1 MKRHVVLTSGR
12 SGSNHLVAAINQ
24 HPSLCNFGEVLGSWT
39 LPSRLWTP
47 VRWFGASSARLLETV
62 YSSEA
67 VYYTAQ
73 SLSFASRKLGRQAT
87 HFRHRKRLAS
97 LGVKEFFIH
106 LGDPEVLGWFEAC
119 EELSI
124 IHLKREDLLAR
135 ALSVHRLKLN
145 GRAVTRVGEGR
156 EGTISVEPG
165 AMLEILDA
173 LKEEGAEEDRILARL
188 SHHRSLSL
196 VYERDLA
203 SPDAAAET
211 LALVHEFL
219 GVEARP
225 LMDTGHRS
233 AVRGRPIEA
242 VQNREELEAAI
253 RGSQHAALLSKIG

>member
-24 HPSLCNFGEVLGSWT
+24 HPSLCNFGEVLGPWT
-39 LPSRLWTP
+39 LPARLWSP
-47 VRWFGASSARLLETV
+47 ARWLGASRARLLETV
-62 YSSEA
+62 YSSGA
-67 VYYTAQ
+67 VYYAAQ

-87 HFRHRKRLAS
+87 HFRRRQGLSS

-106 LGDPEVLGWFEAC
+106 LRDPDVLGWFEAC

-135 ALSVHRLKLN
+135 ALSVHRLNLN
-145 GRAVTRVGEGR
+145 GRAVTRVGEER
-156 EGTISVEPG
+156 EGVLTVDPVE
-165 AMLEILDA
+165 LLKTLDA
-173 LKEEGAEEDRILARL
+173 LKEEGEEEDQILERL

-203 SPDAAAET
+203 GGESATET
-211 LALVHEFL
+211 LARVHEFL
-219 GVEARP
+219 GVEAQR

-233 AVRGRPIEA
+233 AVSGCPIEA
-242 VQNREELEAAI
+242 IKNREEVEDALS
-253 RGSQHAALLSKIG
+253 GSQHAELLSQSG